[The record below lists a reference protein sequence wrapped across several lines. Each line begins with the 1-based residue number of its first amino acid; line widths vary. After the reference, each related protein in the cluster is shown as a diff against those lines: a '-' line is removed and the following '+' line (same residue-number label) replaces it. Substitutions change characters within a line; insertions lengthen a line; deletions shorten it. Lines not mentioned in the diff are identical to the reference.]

1 MEIHQLRYFCAIVK
15 QGTFTRAAESVYV
28 AQPSLSQ
35 QILKLEDEL
44 GGKLFYRLPRAAR
57 LTPLGEFFLP
67 RALAILQGIRDSK
80 TGARKIIELGCSQTG
95 LDPGERIFRDEWK
108 MHRLPRMTI
117 QFPNCPRAHE
127 ARCLQVV
134 FLRLASNPSQY
145 EDTN

>member
-15 QGTFTRAAESVYV
+15 QGTFTRAAESEYV

-67 RALAILQGIRDSK
+67 RALAILQEIRDSK
-80 TGARKIIELGCSQTG
+80 AGARKIIEFGRSQPMLEPVTTSQSRRM
-95 LDPGERIFRDEWK
+95 ENAQVAADENSISK
-108 MHRLPRMTI
+108 LPRS
-117 QFPNCPRAHE
+117 A
-127 ARCLQVV
+127 
-134 FLRLASNPSQY
+134 
-145 EDTN
+145 

>member
-15 QGTFTRAAESVYV
+15 QGTFTRAAQSVYV

-67 RALAILQGIRDSK
+67 RALAILQEIRDSK
-80 TGARKIIELGCSQTG
+80 AEARKIIELGRSQTA
-95 LDPGERIFRDEWK
+95 LDSGTTHPLR
-108 MHRLPRMTI
+108 RME
-117 QFPNCPRAHE
+117 NEKLSANE
-127 ARCLQVV
+127 DLVSK
-134 FLRLASNPSQY
+134 LAKSA
-145 EDTN
+145 

>member
-15 QGTFTRAAESVYV
+15 YGTFTRAAESVYV

-67 RALAILQGIRDSK
+67 RALTILQEISDSK
-80 TGARKIIELGCSQTG
+80 TEARKIIELKRSQIALKPETTTPSRAMG
-95 LDPGERIFRDEWK
+95 NTQGSATEDLISK
-108 MHRLPRMTI
+108 LPKS
-117 QFPNCPRAHE
+117 A
-127 ARCLQVV
+127 
-134 FLRLASNPSQY
+134 
-145 EDTN
+145 

>member
-15 QGTFTRAAESVYV
+15 YGTFTRAAESVYV

-67 RALAILQGIRDSK
+67 RALAILQEISDSK
-80 TGARKIIELGCSQTG
+80 TGARKIIELRRSQTVLKPETTTQSQTMENEQG
-95 LDPGERIFRDEWK
+95 SATEDLISK
-108 MHRLPRMTI
+108 LPKS
-117 QFPNCPRAHE
+117 A
-127 ARCLQVV
+127 
-134 FLRLASNPSQY
+134 
-145 EDTN
+145 

>member
-95 LDPGERIFRDEWK
+95 LDPGRTNLSRRMENAQVAADDNSISE
-108 MHRLPRMTI
+108 LPKS
-117 QFPNCPRAHE
+117 A
-127 ARCLQVV
+127 
-134 FLRLASNPSQY
+134 
-145 EDTN
+145 

>member
-44 GGKLFYRLPRAAR
+44 GGKLFYRLPREAR

-67 RALAILQGIRDSK
+67 RALAILQEIRDSK
-80 TGARKIIELGCSQTG
+80 TEARKIIELGCSQTG
-95 LDPGERIFRDEWK
+95 PDSNKTHLLRRMEDKQVEGSENLISK
-108 MHRLPRMTI
+108 LPKS
-117 QFPNCPRAHE
+117 A
-127 ARCLQVV
+127 
-134 FLRLASNPSQY
+134 
-145 EDTN
+145 

>member
-15 QGTFTRAAESVYV
+15 HGTFTRAAESVYV

-67 RALAILQGIRDSK
+67 HALAILQEISDSK
-80 TGARKIIELGCSQTG
+80 TEARKIIELRRSETMLETEATTQSRATENAQGSATEN
-95 LDPGERIFRDEWK
+95 LISK
-108 MHRLPRMTI
+108 LPKS
-117 QFPNCPRAHE
+117 A
-127 ARCLQVV
+127 
-134 FLRLASNPSQY
+134 
-145 EDTN
+145 